1 MKKCLFL
8 LAAGSSFFLACTP
21 NPSRRSAAD
30 VAKLCPDPDKPVFAG
45 SCLQTS
51 SDAVTTRDSAT
62 VQESAGSPAAPVKQD
77 EPETAEPSGAT
88 PITSSAGASGAAPD
102 SAAVNPSGSAST
114 TAPADQPAAQ
124 QETTDARVEGI
135 KILTSAIDQIAGK
148 ISEGSGGAQQQEQG
162 SEAGQETDGK
172 NYIVKFTTDTFV
184 AIADNI
190 VVKNCFLPA
199 NSEVEVKGEPSQVTQ
214 FSSLGVDQQ
223 VALDVVSVTVS
234 GGAADT
240 CGLKGKDF
248 VYLSAHASVTVKP

>member
-1 MKKCLFL
+1 MKKSLFL
-8 LAAGSSFFLACTP
+8 LAASSSFFLACTP

-51 SDAVTTRDSAT
+51 SDAVTTRDSTTA
-62 VQESAGSPAAPVKQD
+62 QESARRPSPTAEQSGTDAP
-77 EPETAEPSGAT
+77 EPSGTT
-88 PITSSAGASGAAPD
+88 PIAASAGPSGAAPD
-102 SAAVNPSGSAST
+102 TAAVNPSGSAST

-124 QETTDARVEGI
+124 QETDARVEGI

-172 NYIVKFTTDTFV
+172 TYIVKFTTDTFV

-199 NSEVEVKGEPSQVTQ
+199 NSEVEVKGEPSKVTQ
-214 FSSLGVDQQ
+214 FSNLGVEQH

-248 VYLSAHASVTVKP
+248 VYLSAHAGVTVKP